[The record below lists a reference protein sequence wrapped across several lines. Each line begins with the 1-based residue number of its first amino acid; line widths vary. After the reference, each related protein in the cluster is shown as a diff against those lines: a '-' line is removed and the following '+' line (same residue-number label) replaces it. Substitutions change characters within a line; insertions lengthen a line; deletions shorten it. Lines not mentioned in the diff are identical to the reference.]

1 MQKKFTKVSQTL
13 RKFSMKILSPFG
25 PKLAKIKVPKS
36 ILDKINLEV
45 DKIIKNKSRVKKN
58 DYSKRV
64 VGQVYQEI
72 ELPKNFINK
81 VIKKFL
87 SKNISNYLKKSIN
100 KSPKKITIK
109 NFWVVRQFKNEYNP
123 IHWHSGHVSGAG
135 FLKVPKDLGS
145 YVQNKDEKKY
155 QGGTLNLVHGS
166 RQFLSHSTKVIR
178 PEVGDFYFFPSYLMH
193 TVYPFRGN
201 DEERRSISF
210 NANIDDEFYK
220 ITNERE

>member
-72 ELPKNFINK
+72 ELPKKPDSK
-81 VIKKFL
+81 VEVADTF
-87 SKNISNYLKKSIN
+87 NIDS
-100 KSPKKITIK
+100 KITVKAFKEK
-109 NFWVVRQFKNEYNP
+109 NAWVPEIDNSYVFDKDTTLS
-123 IHWHSGHVSGAG
+123 ILAG
-135 FLKVPKDLGS
+135 FEHNRRVMI
-145 YVQNKDEKKY
+145 
-155 QGGTLNLVHGS
+155 QGFHGTG
-166 RQFLSHSTKVIR
+166 
-178 PEVGDFYFFPSYLMH
+178 
-193 TVYPFRGN
+193 
-201 DEERRSISF
+201 
-210 NANIDDEFYK
+210 
-220 ITNERE
+220 